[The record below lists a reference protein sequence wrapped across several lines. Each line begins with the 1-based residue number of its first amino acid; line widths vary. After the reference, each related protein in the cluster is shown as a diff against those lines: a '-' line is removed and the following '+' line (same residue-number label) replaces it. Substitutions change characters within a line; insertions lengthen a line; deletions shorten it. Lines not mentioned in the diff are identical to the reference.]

1 MTTYQ
6 SQRVAAIIQHSTAQM
21 SETAATSAGSYI
33 SRFNSGGKVFE
44 DNGGMPML
52 PDQQQVQC
60 MFTMLLQAS
69 AGVSAWL
76 HRVHSCTGCHGAP
89 DRAWEWLESLHTVWE
104 WAARWIEA
112 VIPYIGFCIVLKGIS
127 TCQAICIGQAW
138 QIQIAMA

>member
-60 MFTMLLQAS
+60 VFKMLLPAS
-69 AGVSAWL
+69 AGMSDLTSQNSLL
-76 HRVHSCTGCHGAP
+76 HRTS
-89 DRAWEWLESLHTVWE
+89 W
-104 WAARWIEA
+104 
-112 VIPYIGFCIVLKGIS
+112 S
-127 TCQAICIGQAW
+127 TR
-138 QIQIAMA
+138 QIMGMA